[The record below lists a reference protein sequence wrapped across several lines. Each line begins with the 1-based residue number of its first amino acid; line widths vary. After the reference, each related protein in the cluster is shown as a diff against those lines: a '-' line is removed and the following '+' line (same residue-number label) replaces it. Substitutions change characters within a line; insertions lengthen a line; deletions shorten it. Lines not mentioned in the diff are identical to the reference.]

1 MEEKE
6 CKDVAARAFL
16 QKLGQQ
22 LTAFFR
28 KQEPAESGPARVAPA
43 KTWVQRSV
51 RARKK
56 GFEKALKE
64 HDTPVN
70 IHGVILPYDADTGA
84 DETVMTQATL
94 DWIRKHATTPIEITK
109 VRPYSTMLA
118 DGSRVMSDTLAYAD
132 FELITHVG
140 STILKRV
147 KCNILPVQ
155 HAIA

>member
-1 MEEKE
+1 M
-6 CKDVAARAFL
+6 
-16 QKLGQQ
+16 
-22 LTAFFR
+22 
-28 KQEPAESGPARVAPA
+28 
-43 KTWVQRSV
+43 QRSV
-51 RARKK
+51 RARKN

-64 HDTPVN
+64 HDTPMN

-94 DWIRKHATTPIEITK
+94 DWIRKHATTPIDITK

-118 DGSRVMSDTLAYAD
+118 DGSRVMSDTVAYAD

-147 KCNILPVQ
+147 KCNILPGTVLSEILLGLKEL
-155 HAIA
+155 HALGITPVKKQVHDAIEKRIQEKQARAGFSTQTIAI